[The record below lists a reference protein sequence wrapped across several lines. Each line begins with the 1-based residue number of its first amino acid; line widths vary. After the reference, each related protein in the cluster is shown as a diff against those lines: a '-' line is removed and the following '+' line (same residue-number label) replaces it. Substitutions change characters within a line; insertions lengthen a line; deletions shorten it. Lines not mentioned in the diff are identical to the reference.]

1 MLALF
6 LMMQFA
12 GYLTPVD
19 WIVRLYDSV
28 HPIIYWCCGVGM
40 LIISMIDRY
49 VFAFHPLEKNIF
61 LD

>member
-1 MLALF
+1 
-6 LMMQFA
+6 MMQFA